1 MSKGRLVTWVAPR
14 WWVPLRGWLAAPAGA
29 LAALAAVSLAA
40 LAWALHLRR
49 IFEFDA
55 WSLASFWPLGFDAY
69 VLGLAVQEW
78 MVPVG
83 LAGLLTLTPA
93 MRRWVLGAPAR
104 LDAARLFLALAG
116 AQLLYFAYLWAL
128 ERRDVGH
135 LTAGEVLVVFAGFL
149 LGPGWGLALGA
160 ITAAAA
166 AGFNVLTWSPEDT
179 AWADVLRWYLVYT
192 TPTAALIWLGGAAGL
207 LGRLFARGG
216 APLAWALGAA
226 GLVPGAR
233 LLTLLGEANPA
244 EGGDQLL
251 PLALAA
257 AAFLAGLGLVLR
269 GLRTREVERRAREGE
284 LALSRAELSALRA
297 QINPHFLFNALN
309 TIRYFVR
316 TDPEAAR
323 RLLLKLSEVF
333 QRVLHSGAFVPLAD
347 EIRYAEAYLELEQAR
362 LGERLR
368 VEWIRPEGRLLQL
381 EVPALILEP
390 LVENAVA
397 HGIAPKPEGGTVR
410 ILIERW
416 GGELVIQ
423 VRDDGVGFDPK
434 APTPDAAADPPVALA
449 NITQRLRM
457 LYGDA
462 YAPLIESEPGRGTR
476 VQLRLPIP
484 PALLE
489 GA

>member
-1 MSKGRLVTWVAPR
+1 MSKGRIVTWVAPR
-14 WWVPLRGWLAAPAGA
+14 GWAAVRSWLRAPAGTLALLGAGSLIA
-29 LAALAAVSLAA
+29 LARV
-40 LAWALHLRR
+40 LHLRR
-49 IFEFDA
+49 LFEFDP
-55 WSLASFWPLGFDAY
+55 WSLASFWPLGFDPY

-83 LAGLLTLTPA
+83 LAGLLALTPA
-93 MRRWVLGAPAR
+93 MRRWVLAAPAHFDALR
-104 LDAARLFLALAG
+104 LGLGLAG

-149 LGPGWGLALGA
+149 LGPGWGLTLGTF
-160 ITAAAA
+160 TAAAV
-166 AGFNVLTWSPEDT
+166 AGFNAITWSPGDA
-179 AWADVLRWYLVYT
+179 AWGEVLRWYLIDT

-207 LGRLFARGG
+207 LARFFPRGA
-216 APLAWALGAA
+216 APLAWALATA
-226 GLVPGAR
+226 GLVPAAR
-233 LLTLLGEANPA
+233 LLSLLGEATPA

-251 PLALAA
+251 PLALAG

-368 VEWIRPEGRLLQL
+368 VEWTRPEGRLLQL

-397 HGIAPKPEGGTVR
+397 HGLAPKPEGGTLRV
-410 ILIERW
+410 LIERW
-416 GGELVIQ
+416 GGELVVQ

-434 APTPDAAADPPVALA
+434 APRPPGDDPPVALA

-484 PALLE
+484 PGFLE
-489 GA
+489 EA